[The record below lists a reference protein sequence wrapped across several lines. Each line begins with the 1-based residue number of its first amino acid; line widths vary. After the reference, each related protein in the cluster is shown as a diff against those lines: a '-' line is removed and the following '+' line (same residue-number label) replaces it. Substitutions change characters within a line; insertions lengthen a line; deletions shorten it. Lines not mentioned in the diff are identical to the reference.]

1 MLTNYVLGKPIN
13 GKSTHQDAIV
23 ILLTAIPYAAAA
35 VFQVL
40 YSWHSQR
47 SGEKRW
53 HVVGLWLS
61 GAVFMFCLPSAM
73 QHSPAAG
80 FAVFIMA
87 TMAVYGAF
95 SVSNSYIMQLLG
107 GERGMGGAIMNS
119 IGNLGGFVGPYVIGA
134 LKDSTGSYF
143 PAM

>member
-1 MLTNYVLGKPIN
+1 MLTNHVLGKPIG
-13 GKSTHQDAIV
+13 GKSCHQDAIA

-35 VFQVL
+35 VFQVF
-40 YSWHSQR
+40 YSWHSQH

-61 GAVFMFCLPSAM
+61 GAVLLFCLPSAM
-73 QHSPAAG
+73 MHGPAAG

-87 TMAVYGAF
+87 TMAVYSAN
-95 SVSNSYIMQLLG
+95 SISTSYIMQLMG
-107 GERGMGGAIMNS
+107 GERGMGSAIMNS

-134 LKDSTGSYF
+134 LYDSTGSYF